1 MPYVEAAGAKL
12 YFEES
17 GHGYPIIF
25 IHEFASDIR
34 GWEAQVRYF
43 SRSYR
48 CIAYNA
54 RGYPPSDVPED
65 ASLYRWQFAV
75 DDIAAVMRDLK
86 IERAHLVGLS
96 MGGYAALQ
104 FGLRY
109 PEKTSA
115 MVAAS
120 VGSGSHPSHRDAW
133 LRETSVLARIFIEH
147 GMVSMSERMARGP
160 ARIQLK
166 YKDQKSWRE
175 FIVRLR
181 QHSALGMSNTM
192 ARCQALRP
200 SLHDLRDQFSE
211 MKVPVLLAVGDEDVR
226 CLETNLMLK
235 STLPNAGLWICPN
248 TGHAINLEE
257 PYGIQC
263 AGRKLPERRRA
274 WQLASRISGNARLP
288 LTWDGVDA
296 RVETIRPSK
305 SIPKQP
311 MPAWFVCT
319 TNDGP
324 LVALTAS
331 LFHETQSWRLSLRR
345 HGRAVGRSGQK
356 SPCHKIGAR
365 RSSPRPFPWL

>member
-1 MPYVEAAGAKL
+1 MPYVEATGAKL

-17 GHGYPIIF
+17 GYGYPIIF

-34 GWEAQVRYF
+34 GWESQLRHL
-43 SRSYR
+43 SRGYR

-65 ASLYRWQFAV
+65 ASLYRWQLAV

-109 PEKTSA
+109 PEKASA
-115 MVAAS
+115 IVAAS
-120 VGSGSHPSHRDAW
+120 VGSGSHPSQRDAW

-200 SLHDLRDQFSE
+200 SLHDLQHQFSE
-211 MKVPVLLAVGDEDVR
+211 IAVFHRVPRLYRPQLR
-226 CLETNLMLK
+226 R
-235 STLPNAGLWICPN
+235 P
-248 TGHAINLEE
+248 
-257 PYGIQC
+257 
-263 AGRKLPERRRA
+263 RRRR
-274 WQLASRISGNARLP
+274 RIGQSFGRGMCARLS
-288 LTWDGVDA
+288 
-296 RVETIRPSK
+296 VETGGSNCSRAIGRYGYG
-305 SIPKQP
+305 
-311 MPAWFVCT
+311 FVVS
-319 TNDGP
+319 
-324 LVALTAS
+324 LALI
-331 LFHETQSWRLSLRR
+331 LH
-345 HGRAVGRSGQK
+345 SGE
-356 SPCHKIGAR
+356 IVN
-365 RSSPRPFPWL
+365 SSPRLQQR

>member
-17 GHGYPIIF
+17 GYGYPIIF

-34 GWEAQVRYF
+34 GWEVQVRYF

-75 DDIAAVMRDLK
+75 DDIGAVMRDLN

-147 GMVSMSERMARGP
+147 GMVSMSERIARGP

-166 YKDQKSWRE
+166 YKDQRSWRD
-175 FIVRLR
+175 FVVRLR

-200 SLHDLRDQFSE
+200 SLHDLRDRFLE

-226 CLETNLMLK
+226 GLETNLMLK

-257 PYGIQC
+257 PFAFNAQVENFLSAVERGC
-263 AGRKLPERRRA
+263 WRRRFPGTEVVPHLG
-274 WQLASRISGNARLP
+274 WCRRVCRDNSSVQ
-288 LTWDGVDA
+288 VDA
-296 RVETIRPSK
+296 ET
-305 SIPKQP
+305 
-311 MPAWFVCT
+311 ANADVVC
-319 TNDGP
+319 
-324 LVALTAS
+324 L
-331 LFHETQSWRLSLRR
+331 H
-345 HGRAVGRSGQK
+345 
-356 SPCHKIGAR
+356 HK
-365 RSSPRPFPWL
+365 

>member
-1 MPYVEAAGAKL
+1 MPYVDAYGAKL

-34 GWEAQVRYF
+34 GWESQLRHF
-43 SRSYR
+43 SRGYR
-48 CIAYNA
+48 CVTYNA

-86 IERAHLVGLS
+86 IECAHLVGLS

-109 PEKTSA
+109 PEKASA
-115 MVAAS
+115 IVAAS
-120 VGSGSHPSHRDAW
+120 VGSGSHLSQREAW

-175 FIVRLR
+175 FVVRLR

-200 SLHDLRDQFSE
+200 SLHDLRDQFLE

-235 STLPNAGLWICPN
+235 SALPNAGLWICPN

-257 PYGIQC
+257 PLAFNAQIENFLV
-263 AGRKLPERRRA
+263 AVERGSWRRGFPGTEIVPGFGSCRRA
-274 WQLASRISGNARLP
+274 CRDNSSVQ
-288 LTWDGVDA
+288 VDP
-296 RVETIRPSK
+296 ET
-305 SIPKQP
+305 
-311 MPAWFVCT
+311 ADAGAVCLH
-319 TNDGP
+319 D
-324 LVALTAS
+324 
-331 LFHETQSWRLSLRR
+331 
-345 HGRAVGRSGQK
+345 
-356 SPCHKIGAR
+356 
-365 RSSPRPFPWL
+365 

>member
-17 GHGYPIIF
+17 GYGYPIIF

-54 RGYPPSDVPED
+54 RGHPPSDVPDD
-65 ASLYRWQFAV
+65 ASLYLWQFAV
-75 DDIAAVMRDLK
+75 DDVAAVMRDLK

-104 FGLRY
+104 FGVRC

-115 MVAAS
+115 IVAAS

-175 FIVRLR
+175 FIARLG

-200 SLHDLRDQFSE
+200 SLHDLARRGRRGCPLPRNQSDAQIDSSQRGS
-211 MKVPVLLAVGDEDVR
+211 VDLPQYWPRHQSGRAVR
-226 CLETNLMLK
+226 LQ
-235 STLPNAGLWICPN
+235 CPS
-248 TGHAINLEE
+248 
-257 PYGIQC
+257 
-263 AGRKLPERRRA
+263 RKLPKRRRA
-274 WQLASRISGNARLP
+274 WLLACGFPGTEVAPHLGWCRRACRDNSSVQ
-288 LTWDGVDA
+288 VDP
-296 RVETIRPSK
+296 ET
-305 SIPKQP
+305 
-311 MPAWFVCT
+311 ADAGAVC
-319 TNDGP
+319 
-324 LVALTAS
+324 L
-331 LFHETQSWRLSLRR
+331 H
-345 HGRAVGRSGQK
+345 H
-356 SPCHKIGAR
+356 
-365 RSSPRPFPWL
+365 